1 MKNRIFSNILRGLP
15 AIAALL
21 IAGCASTPVMVND
34 SQLNWLQFK
43 YIPAAQDAK
52 PCRVN
57 LIGAGYIEFTE
68 GSSPLVKDDF
78 AVAVDDKNWQDVY
91 RERLGVPPDVI
102 RMWLQRFSD
111 AGVTLPPK
119 RKKGDDP
126 TAEPKDIAL
135 FRANFNMKKYACASD
150 DEELLNVVRELIAII
165 KSEGK

>member
-1 MKNRIFSNILRGLP
+1 MKNKLVSLFIRVLP
-15 AIAALL
+15 LFAALL
-21 IAGCASTPVMVND
+21 ITGCATPPVTVND

-43 YIPAAQDAK
+43 YIPVTKGAK

-68 GSSPLVKDDF
+68 GTSPLVKDDF
-78 AVAVDDKNWQDVY
+78 SVAVDDRNWQDVN

-119 RKKGDDP
+119 RRKNPDP
-126 TAEPKDIAL
+126 NAEPKDIAI
-135 FRANFNMKKYACASD
+135 FRANINMKKYACASD
-150 DEELLNVVRELIAII
+150 DDELLYAVRELIAII
-165 KSEGK
+165 KSEGN